1 MRKGRVVIFSAPS
14 GAGKTTL
21 VRHLLSNF
29 QSLAFSVSA
38 TSRPKRGKE
47 IEGKDYYFFNQ
58 DDFKEAISEG
68 RFLEWEEVYPGCFY
82 GTLRSEIESLFE
94 QEKVVIFDV
103 DVMGGLHLK
112 SLFGHQA
119 LAVFIKPP
127 SIQALL
133 DRLVNRA
140 TDSQEKIVQRLEKAS
155 KELAYEDRFD
165 VVILNENLETAKQE
179 TLEKVTEFLNEPIL

>member
-179 TLEKVTEFLNEPIL
+179 ALEKVTEFLNEPIL